1 MDKQKHPQE
10 VFCKKCIHKY
20 FANFTRKHLCS
31 SLLMAVSGYWCI
43 SNYTRIFL
51 DDIFHSYLQLYR
63 LDFKV
68 LFLHWIEKNYL
79 SDVVTLS
86 TSLLIAFSHFL
97 LSSTTDITFILS
109 DTAFYV
115 LLFLFNAT
123 V

>member
-1 MDKQKHPQE
+1 
-10 VFCKKCIHKY
+10 
-20 FANFTRKHLCS
+20 
-31 SLLMAVSGYWCI
+31 MAVSGYWCI

-68 LFLHWIEKNYL
+68 FFFTLDRKKL

-97 LSSTTDITFILS
+97 LSFTTDITFILS
-109 DTAFYV
+109 DTAF
-115 LLFLFNAT
+115 
-123 V
+123 

>member
-1 MDKQKHPQE
+1 
-10 VFCKKCIHKY
+10 
-20 FANFTRKHLCS
+20 
-31 SLLMAVSGYWCI
+31 MAVSGYWCI

-86 TSLLIAFSHFL
+86 TSLLIAFSHLL

-109 DTAFYV
+109 DTAF
-115 LLFLFNAT
+115 
-123 V
+123 